1 MKRIF
6 TFPTIILVL
15 LPSAQLLL
23 VVIGWSDWK
32 DFIQLF
38 AAMFLGGLLR
48 IVLTLRG
55 QKQSSPNNT
64 QPQAD
69 VPESD

>member
-6 TFPTIILVL
+6 TFPTVILVL
-15 LPSAQLLL
+15 VPSLLMLL

-32 DFIQLF
+32 EFIQLLV
-38 AAMFLGGLLR
+38 AMFLGGLLR
-48 IVLTLRG
+48 LVLTLRR
-55 QKQSSPNNT
+55 QKKSSLSHT

-69 VPESD
+69 VPESE

>member
-6 TFPTIILVL
+6 TFPTVILVL
-15 LPSAQLLL
+15 VPSLQLLL

-32 DFIQLF
+32 EFIQLLV
-38 AAMFLGGLLR
+38 AMFLGGLLR
-48 IVLTLRG
+48 LVLTLRR
-55 QKQSSPNNT
+55 QKKSSPSNT

-69 VPESD
+69 VPGSE

>member
-6 TFPTIILVL
+6 TFPTVILVL
-15 LPSAQLLL
+15 VPSLLMLL

-32 DFIQLF
+32 EFIQLLV
-38 AAMFLGGLLR
+38 AMFLGGLLR
-48 IVLTLRG
+48 LVLTLRR
-55 QKQSSPNNT
+55 QKKSSLSNT

-69 VPESD
+69 VPESE

>member
-55 QKQSSPNNT
+55 QKKSSPNNT